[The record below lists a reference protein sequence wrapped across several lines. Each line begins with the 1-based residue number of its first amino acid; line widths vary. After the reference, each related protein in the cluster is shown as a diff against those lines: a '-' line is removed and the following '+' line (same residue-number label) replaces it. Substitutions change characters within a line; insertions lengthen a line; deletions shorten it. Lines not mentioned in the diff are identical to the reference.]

1 MSPMIF
7 EYNTFVLLCC
17 LMKGLTLFE
26 LIRTKFIFI
35 NVYLGNTTNILYM
48 TFYAC
53 SFMPLSTD
61 KPPCPIKGVPYR

>member
-1 MSPMIF
+1 
-7 EYNTFVLLCC
+7 
-17 LMKGLTLFE
+17 MKGLTLFE